1 MKGTPRL
8 IRAVMLCSALPIF
21 LTGCG
26 TISTLKNSTI
36 TQSGSATDI
45 VDQMVLDNVARALK
59 EEKALPW
66 HVQITQGAVSVSDT
80 VSPTASYSW
89 PPTTRMLELGA
100 SRNWAVSWTIV
111 PELDHQKLE
120 DLRSLYYMNTHPKL
134 NPMFGAGSSAPSGA
148 LTGQYKG
155 TYVWINEGRA
165 KEFGDFVLEV
175 LIKAP
180 VDPSQRTIQL
190 PGVQH

>member
-1 MKGTPRL
+1 MKRTSLLPR
-8 IRAVMLCSALPIF
+8 AAMLCIGLPIF
-21 LTGCG
+21 VTGCG
-26 TISTLKNSTI
+26 TISALKNSTI
-36 TQSGSATDI
+36 AQSGSATDI

-66 HVQITQGAVSVSDT
+66 HVQITQGAVSISDT
-80 VSPTASYSW
+80 VSPTASYTW
-89 PPTTRMLELGA
+89 PPTSRMLELGA

-120 DLRSLYYMNTHPKL
+120 DLRSLYYMNTHPI
-134 NPMFGAGSSAPSGA
+134 NPIFGTGSSAPSGA
-148 LTGQYKG
+148 LTGYYKG
-155 TYVWINEGRA
+155 TYVWVNEGNA
-165 KEFGDFVLEV
+165 KQFGDFVLEV

>member
-1 MKGTPRL
+1 MKSTQRL
-8 IRAVMLCSALPIF
+8 LRTAMLCSALPIF

-26 TISTLKNSTI
+26 TVSTLKNSTI

-89 PPTTRMLELGA
+89 APTTRMLELGV

-120 DLRSLYYMNTHPKL
+120 DLRSLYYMNTHPNL
-134 NPMFGAGSSAPSGA
+134 NPIFGTGSSAPSGA
-148 LTGQYKG
+148 LTGKYKG
-155 TYVWINEGRA
+155 TYVWVNEGQA
-165 KEFGDFVLEV
+165 KQFGDFVLEV

-190 PGVQH
+190 PGVQR